1 METQTQDSQAAMTPQ
16 KAFEILRAGNARFA
30 AGQGAARDLPGQVR
44 ATAGGQFPF
53 AVVLGCVDSRA
64 APELI
69 FDQGIGDIF
78 SARVAGNFV
87 NADILGS
94 IEFACEVVGSRLIVV
109 LGHTACGAI
118 QGACDGVQLGNLTGL
133 LEKLQPAVKAAQAA
147 AAGGPPPT
155 PDEVAEINVRLAL
168 EEIPRGSP
176 LLQKRLAE
184 GKIGLV
190 GAMYDVSTGR
200 VRFL

>member
-147 AAGGPPPT
+147 AGGPPPT